1 MNTAYRVWDGE
12 NMHYGDDV
20 NLTLFIRDKVWT
32 LYKDSA
38 GLCPDIV
45 ASSQAGKS
53 VLMWGTG
60 LKDKSLYDGDI
71 VKYGTFNYQNGV
83 ICYDTHQA
91 TFKIVPVLFYLE
103 NAGNGGWTGNSIR
116 KTVPLKVIG
125 DVYQNPELLEGAE

>member
-1 MNTAYRVWDGE
+1 MNMAYRVWDGE

-20 NLTLFIRDKVWT
+20 NMTLFIRGKGWT

-45 ASSQAGKS
+45 ASSLDRKS

-60 LKDKSLYDGDI
+60 LKDKSLYDGSI
-71 VKYGTFNYQNGV
+71 VKYGTFNYQIGV

-91 TFKIVPVLFYLE
+91 MFKIVPVQFYLA
-103 NAGNGGWTGNSIR
+103 NSGNGGWTGNSIST
-116 KTVPLKVIG
+116 TVSLKVIG
-125 DVYQNPELLEGAE
+125 NIYQNPELLEGAE